1 MKEKTGSWIFARNQE
16 DDASELFSV
25 PSGRIY
31 QNPIMASK
39 AYKLTHKH
47 YGSMFKK
54 EDWSLEQ
61 EAAYIRDAKN
71 FSVT

>member
-1 MKEKTGSWIFARNQE
+1 
-16 DDASELFSV
+16 
-25 PSGRIY
+25 
-31 QNPIMASK
+31 MASK

-61 EAAYIRDAKN
+61 EAAYIR
-71 FSVT
+71 VTAHANYMLNTFHSKFENIFTSNSE